1 MKTITLALPEAL
13 SSRYTNAEVLQD
25 LMLKN
30 FVVAEYQKGN
40 LSVREAAEILDI
52 SYTGFIDLLG
62 SYQLSFINAD
72 KREIQSNFEQ
82 FQSFIN
88 QHK

>member
-13 SSRYTNAEVLQD
+13 SSRYTNTEVLQD

-40 LSVREAAEILDI
+40 LSIREAAEILVTYGTI
-52 SYTGFIDLLG
+52 L
-62 SYQLSFINAD
+62 
-72 KREIQSNFEQ
+72 
-82 FQSFIN
+82 
-88 QHK
+88 H